1 MDALLNLLLSYLSG
15 FTGVGG
21 AAFAVSSGLAG
32 LLTWFNIRKANQEA
46 AETAE
51 KRRQETEKR
60 TSSVLTNLKDA
71 GRFLTGEPSSQEKE
85 IDNQLLNLEAEKD
98 SLRHAIASFNSTL
111 QLKHIEGVS
120 PHYFQTRASISN
132 AQSLLSIIKT
142 HLLAI
147 RESQE
152 VLSYVGRLDEN
163 GRLVDKDELDP
174 IAAERLEH
182 VLSRVEEVTSSSFM
196 VNESRI
202 LQELEERLERIR
214 NETERLKGIVNSGS
228 AGPGQT
234 GTPSTRALPT
244 AGSTPDVPGQLRLP
258 LGGRSTSQQPARP
271 AQQTRSQQT
280 QRRRRGRT

>member
-98 SLRHAIASFNSTL
+98 SLQHEIDSFNSTL

-152 VLSYVGRLDEN
+152 VLSYVGQARREREARRQ
-163 GRLVDKDELDP
+163 GR
-174 IAAERLEH
+174 
-182 VLSRVEEVTSSSFM
+182 
-196 VNESRI
+196 
-202 LQELEERLERIR
+202 
-214 NETERLKGIVNSGS
+214 
-228 AGPGQT
+228 
-234 GTPSTRALPT
+234 
-244 AGSTPDVPGQLRLP
+244 
-258 LGGRSTSQQPARP
+258 ARP
-271 AQQTRSQQT
+271 DRGGEAGTRPQQG
-280 QRRRRGRT
+280 RGGDFQLVHGEREQDPPGTGGTS

>member
-98 SLRHAIASFNSTL
+98 SLRHEIASFNSTL

-174 IAAERLEH
+174 IAAERLE
-182 VLSRVEEVTSSSFM
+182 
-196 VNESRI
+196 
-202 LQELEERLERIR
+202 
-214 NETERLKGIVNSGS
+214 TERLKGIVNSGS

-258 LGGRSTSQQPARP
+258 LGGRSTSQQPVRP